1 MKTLIRNLFKK
12 RERRYYI
19 PAHMATSQSHQM
31 LITLINA
38 YPNAVATWVFSTP
51 EHGIM
56 NQWDVCRLLR
66 KKGVDIVLKSE
77 PHINRFGRDTQ
88 ISYYAIAETSITFA
102 RELEVKMRDNLNL
115 IDKS

>member
-1 MKTLIRNLFKK
+1 MKLIKNLFAPKAK
-12 RERRYYI
+12 RYYI
-19 PAHMATSQSHQM
+19 PLHMATSQSHQM

-38 YPNAVATWVFSTP
+38 YPDAVATWVFSTP

-88 ISYYAIAETSITFA
+88 ISYYSIAENSIEFA
-102 RELEVKMRDNLNL
+102 RELEVKMRENLNPS
-115 IDKS
+115 DKS